1 MDDSIYLRL
10 IKFPMPIPQLHQSR
24 HYGRIPEGERLSD
37 KEKRKK
43 LIKTIAISVGVGA
56 VLLFIV
62 GTITVAIVSRDLPDP
77 NKLTEH
83 KVSQSTKIY
92 DRTGEHLLFEVYQ
105 NQKRTLVEMDQIAN
119 YVKQATVAVEDK
131 DFYTHKGIR
140 IQSILRARFNSLIG
154 RRAGSGGGSTL
165 TQQLIKN
172 VLVGDAREGFAG
184 YFRKIKEII
193 LAIKA
198 EKEYTKDEI
207 LKSYLNE
214 IPYGSTNYGIES
226 ASQAYFNKKAID
238 LTLAESATLAAIP
251 KAPSKYLRDL
261 DALRDRRN
269 LVLALMFN
277 QGYITEELKNA
288 AQTTTLE
295 ISKTSG
301 PIEAPHFVFYVQK
314 LLADQF
320 GERAIDEGGLRVITT
335 LDFDKQQIAEKT
347 IKELGDK
354 NAKDANANNAALVA
368 IDPKTKEILAL
379 VGSRDYNNDEIK
391 GKYDIATL
399 GKRQPGSSFKPFVYT
414 YAFER
419 GYTPETVLY
428 DVATNFESRAG
439 AKPYAPKNYD
449 GKERGL
455 VTMRRALQGS
465 LNIPAVKTL
474 YLVGTNNT
482 IEFAKRFGYTT
493 FTGDP
498 GLSLVLGGA
507 EVNLLEHTNAYATL
521 ADNGQYNK
529 PVSILKVTNSKG
541 EVMYEWEKSPDQEVI
556 KPELAATISNVL
568 SDDESRGFIFGRNGN
583 LTLPGRPVAAKTG
596 TTNNNLDAWTMGY
609 VPQLATGVWV
619 GNTTPT
625 PMKAGGNALAG
636 TIWNRFMREALKGDR
651 VESFP
656 APPVEDIEKA
666 VLRGGN
672 GGITL
677 EINSITGKIASILTP
692 PNLIV
697 SKTFLPPHDILH
709 YVDRD
714 DPRGPV
720 PPSPADDPQYNTW
733 EIALQDWIA
742 RQQKAGV
749 NLTFEEPPTETDNTQ
764 PSEFTPTIDFISPLE
779 GTVLNSRDLDIQVLA
794 SAPRGV
800 TKVIYQIDGQIIGT
814 ALQSPFGLRYHAQK
828 LAKGPH
834 VLNAIAVDDQNNAG
848 AKSIRFDLQADFD
861 PASFEWFDISPATI
875 KAEDFP
881 RVINIIPF
889 RWEEMKKIDIY
900 LITGSASPRL
910 IYNFNQ
916 KDDKLFN
923 NSLTFTWK
931 KSPGVGEHSLKAVLF
946 DNAGRTT
953 EKVLKVLV
961 E

>member
-1 MDDSIYLRL
+1 
-10 IKFPMPIPQLHQSR
+10 MPIPQLNRSR
-24 HYGRIPEGERLSD
+24 HYGHIPEGERLSPGER
-37 KEKRKK
+37 KKK
-43 LIKTIAISVGVGA
+43 LIKTIATASGVGA
-56 VLLFIV
+56 VLLFIF
-62 GTITVAIVSRDLPDP
+62 GTITVAWVSRDLPDP
-77 NKLTEH
+77 NKLSDRQ
-83 KVSQSTKIY
+83 VSQSTKIY

-105 NQKRTLVEMDQIAN
+105 NQKRTLVEMDQIAD
-119 YVKQATVAVEDK
+119 YAKKATIAVEDK
-131 DFYTHKGIR
+131 DFYTHNGIR
-140 IQSILRARFNSLIG
+140 IQSILRASFNNLIG
-154 RRAGSGGGSTL
+154 RKSGSGGASTL

-172 VLVGDAREGFAG
+172 AIVGDQHSI
-184 YFRKIKEII
+184 FRKVKEAI
-193 LAIKA
+193 LALRL
-198 EKEYTKDEI
+198 EKKYDKEQI
-207 LKSYLNE
+207 LKLYLNE
-214 IPYGSTNYGIES
+214 IPYGSTNYGIEA
-226 ASQAYFNKKAID
+226 ASQAYFHKNAKD

-261 DALRDRRN
+261 DALRDRRD

-277 QGYITEELKNA
+277 QGFINEEQKKEAQGVALRVFKNF
-288 AQTTTLE
+288 
-295 ISKTSG
+295 G

-320 GERAIDEGGLRVITT
+320 GERAIDEGGLKVITT
-335 LDFDKQQIAEKT
+335 LDFDKQQIAEKV

-368 IDPKTKEILAL
+368 IDPKTKEILTL
-379 VGSRDYNNDEIK
+379 VGSRDYNNDEIQ

-414 YAFER
+414 YAFEK

-428 DVATNFESRAG
+428 DVTTNFDGRAG
-439 AKPYAPKNYD
+439 QKYTPKNYD

-455 VTMRRALQGS
+455 VTMRNALQGS

-474 YLVGTNNT
+474 YLVGTKST

-521 ADNGQYNK
+521 ADNGEYNK
-529 PVSILKVTNSKG
+529 PVSILKVTNNKG
-541 EVMYEWEKSPDQEVI
+541 EIVYEWEKSLDQEVI
-556 KPELAATISNVL
+556 KPEIAATISNVL
-568 SDDESRGFIFGRNGN
+568 SDDEARGYVFGRNGN

-636 TIWNRFMREALKGDR
+636 TIWNRFMKEALKGAP
-651 VESFP
+651 VEYFP
-656 APPVEDIEKA
+656 TPPVEDIQKP

-677 EINSITGKIASILTP
+677 EINSVTGKIASILTSP
-692 PNLIV
+692 ELIIK
-697 SKTFLPPHDILH
+697 KTFLPPHDILH
-709 YVDRD
+709 YVNKD

-720 PPSPADDPQYNTW
+720 PTSPADDPQYTTW
-733 EIALQDWIA
+733 ETALQDWII
-742 RQQKAGV
+742 RQQKAGA
-749 NLTFEEPPTETDNTQ
+749 NLTFEEPPTEHDNSA
-764 PSEFTPTIDFISPLE
+764 PSEFSPKIDFVYPIE
-779 GTVLNSRDLDIQVLA
+779 GAVLNSRDINIQVQA
-794 SAPRGV
+794 SAPRGIA
-800 TKVIYQIDGQIIGT
+800 KVVYQIDGQIIGSS
-814 ALQSPFGLRYHAQK
+814 AQLPFGFNYHAQK
-828 LAKGPH
+828 LAIGPH
-834 VLNAIAVDDQNNAG
+834 IITAVAVDDQGNAG
-848 AKSIRFDLQADFD
+848 AKTVHFDLQAEFD
-861 PASFEWFDISPATI
+861 PASFDWFDASPVTI

-900 LITGSASPRL
+900 LISGGAAPRL

-923 NSLTFTWK
+923 NMLTFTWK
-931 KSPGVGEHSLKAVLF
+931 KSPGVGEHSLKAVMT
-946 DNAGRTT
+946 DNDGRTS
-953 EKVLKVLV
+953 EKVLTVLV

>member
-1 MDDSIYLRL
+1 
-10 IKFPMPIPQLHQSR
+10 MPIPQLNRSR
-24 HYGRIPEGERLSD
+24 HYGHIPEGERLSPRER
-37 KEKRKK
+37 KKK
-43 LIKTIAISVGVGA
+43 LIKTIATASGVGA
-56 VLLFIV
+56 VLLFIF
-62 GTITVAIVSRDLPDP
+62 GTITVAWVSRDLPDP
-77 NKLTEH
+77 NKLSDRQI
-83 KVSQSTKIY
+83 SQSTKIY

-131 DFYTHKGIR
+131 NFYTHSGIR

-172 VLVGDAREGFAG
+172 AIVGDASTGFAG

-193 LAIKA
+193 LAVRL
-198 EKEYTKDEI
+198 EKKYDKEQI
-207 LKSYLNE
+207 LKLYLNE
-214 IPYGSTNYGIES
+214 IPYGSTNYGIEA
-226 ASQAYFNKKAID
+226 ASQAYFHKKAID

-251 KAPSKYLRDL
+251 KAPSRYLRDL
-261 DALRDRRN
+261 DALRERRD
-269 LVLALMFN
+269 LVLALMFD

-320 GERAIDEGGLRVITT
+320 GERAIDEGGLKVITT
-335 LDFDKQQIAEKT
+335 LDFDKQQIAQKV

-354 NAKDANANNAALVA
+354 NAKDANANNAALVS
-368 IDPKTKEILAL
+368 IDPKTKQILAL
-379 VGSRDYNNDEIK
+379 VGSRDYNNDEIR
-391 GKYDIATL
+391 GKYDVATL
-399 GKRQPGSSFKPFVYT
+399 GIRQPGSSFKPFVYAA
-414 YAFER
+414 AFEK
-419 GYTPETVLY
+419 GFTPETVLY
-428 DVATNFESRAG
+428 DVKTEFESRAG
-439 AKPYAPKNYD
+439 AKPYSPQNYD
-449 GKERGL
+449 GKEHGL
-455 VTMRRALQGS
+455 VTMRKALQGS
-465 LNIPAVKTL
+465 LNIPAVKTM
-474 YLVGTNNT
+474 YLVGVRNT
-482 IEFAKRFGYTT
+482 TDFAKRFGYTT
-493 FTGDP
+493 FTGDY
-498 GLSLVLGGA
+498 GLSLVLGGG

-529 PVSILKVTNSKG
+529 PVSILKVTNTKN
-541 EVMYEWEKSPDQEVI
+541 EVLYEWEQSPDQEVI
-556 KPELAATISNVL
+556 KPEIAATITNVL
-568 SDDESRGFIFGRNGN
+568 SDDEARAWVFGRNGN
-583 LTLPGRPVAAKTG
+583 LTLPGRPTAAKTG
-596 TTNNNLDAWTMGY
+596 TTNDNKDAWTMGY

-619 GNTTPT
+619 GNSPTAT

-636 TIWNRFMREALKGDR
+636 TIWNKYMREALKGER
-651 VESFP
+651 VEYFS
-656 APPVEDIEKA
+656 APPVEEIEKA
-666 VLRGGN
+666 VLRGGS

-677 EINSITGKIASILTP
+677 EINSITGKIASVLTP
-692 PNLIV
+692 PNLII

-709 YVDRD
+709 YVDKD
-714 DPRGPV
+714 DPRGPI
-720 PPSPADDPQYNTW
+720 PPSPTDDPQYTTW
-733 EIALQDWIA
+733 EKALQDWIT
-742 RQQKAGV
+742 RQQKAGA

-764 PSEFTPTIDFISPLE
+764 PSEFTPTIDFIFPLE
-779 GTVLNSRDLDIQVLA
+779 GAVLNSRDLDIQVQA

-800 TKVIYQIDGQIIGT
+800 AKVIYQIDGQIIGT
-814 ALQSPFGLRYHAQK
+814 ALQSPFGLKYHAQK

-834 VLNAIAVDDQNNAG
+834 ILNAIAVDDQNNAG

-861 PASFEWFDISPATI
+861 PASFEWFDISPVTI

-881 RVINIIPF
+881 RVINLVPF
-889 RWEEMKKIDIY
+889 RWEEMKQINIY
-900 LITGSASPRL
+900 LTTGNTAPRQ

-923 NSLTFTWK
+923 NMLTFTWK
-931 KSPGVGEHSLKAVLF
+931 KSPGVGEHTLKAVLF